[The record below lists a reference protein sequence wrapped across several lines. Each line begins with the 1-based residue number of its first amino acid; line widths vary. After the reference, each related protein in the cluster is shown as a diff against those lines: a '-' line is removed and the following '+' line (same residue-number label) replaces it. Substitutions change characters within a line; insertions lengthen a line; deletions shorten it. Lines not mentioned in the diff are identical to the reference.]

1 MITCCDVWFSRAL
14 KIAALGMVTA
24 CAATSQQ
31 PTSGPASTSDAPPRA
46 LIDKYCIGCHNERLK
61 VGGLALNNIASQS
74 IGQNTAV
81 WEKVVRKLRARY
93 MPPVGLPRPD
103 ESTYNSAVSSLES
116 SLDRIAAAKP
126 DPGRTD
132 TFRRLNRTEYHNAI
146 RDLLALDIDVSSLLP
161 GDDSSH
167 GFDNVTVG
175 ELSPTLLE
183 RYLSAAQKISRL
195 AIGGAVRAPGGD
207 TIELPADLTQEQHF
221 DELPFGTRGGTAV
234 HYTFP
239 LDAEYE
245 IQLRL
250 TRDRNEHVE
259 GLREAHQI
267 ELTIDGE
274 RIQVFTAKPAPAGM
288 DQSIVDKDFHIR
300 VPVKAGS
307 HELAATFIK
316 KPSVLLETDRQPYLA
331 HFNADRHPRIQPAL
345 YSISVTGPFNAS
357 GPGDTTSRQRI
368 FVCHPQKESEQ
379 DACAKRILST
389 LARRAWRGPVK
400 DSELQVPLR
409 FYREARA
416 QAGFEDG
423 IEKALRAVLMSPRF
437 LFRIEQDPAGIAP
450 RTAYALSDLDLASR
464 LSFFLWSS
472 IPDDDLLDAAT
483 RGTLKQ
489 PAVLKKEVR
498 RMLADPRSEA
508 LVNNFAEQWLY
519 LRNLASAS
527 PDTRLFPDFDDNL
540 RQAFRRETEMFFE
553 SIMREDRNVLD
564 LLRANY
570 TFVNERLAKHYGIP
584 NIYGSRFRRVTF
596 DEGNVRGGLLGQGS
610 VLTVSSYA
618 TRTSPVIR
626 GKWVLTNILGSPP
639 PPPPPNVPPLKEAA
653 DSGKVL
659 TMRERMAQ
667 HRANPACAGCHKLM
681 DPIGFSLENY
691 DAVGRWRTTEGGVPV
706 DAAGSLPD
714 GSTFTGA
721 AGLRQALLRN
731 PELFVTTTAEKLLTY
746 ALGRGVEE
754 DDAPAVRGIV
764 RAARAD
770 DYRFSSL
777 VLGIVNSTP
786 FQMRRSQ

>member
-1 MITCCDVWFSRAL
+1 
-14 KIAALGMVTA
+14 
-24 CAATSQQ
+24 
-31 PTSGPASTSDAPPRA
+31 
-46 LIDKYCIGCHNERLK
+46 
-61 VGGLALNNIASQS
+61 
-74 IGQNTAV
+74 
-81 WEKVVRKLRARY
+81 

-103 ESTYNSAVSSLES
+103 ESTYESVVSSLES

-161 GDDSSH
+161 SDDSSH

-195 AIGGAVRAPGGD
+195 AIGGAARAPGGD

-221 DELPFGTRGGTAV
+221 DELPFGTRGGTAI

-259 GLREAHQI
+259 GLKDEHQV

-274 RIQVFTAKPAPAGM
+274 RIQVFTAKPPPAGA
-288 DQSIVDKDFHIR
+288 DQSIVDKDFHLR

-316 KPSVLLETDRQPYLA
+316 KPSVLLETDRQPYQA

-345 YSISVTGPFNAS
+345 YSISVIGPFNSS
-357 GPGDTTSRQRI
+357 GPGDTASRQRI
-368 FVCHPQKESEQ
+368 FICHPQKASEQ
-379 DACAKRILST
+379 DACAKRILASV
-389 LARRAWRGPVK
+389 ARRAWRGPVK

-409 FYREARA
+409 FYRKARE

-450 RTAYALSDLDLASR
+450 RTPYTLSDLDLASR

-472 IPDDDLLDAAT
+472 IPDDELLETAIH
-483 RGTLKQ
+483 GNLKQ
-489 PAVLKKEVR
+489 PSVLEKEIR
-498 RMLADPRSEA
+498 RMLADPRSET

-527 PDTRLFPDFDDNL
+527 PDARLFPDFDDNL

-584 NIYGSRFRRVTF
+584 NVYGSRFRRVTF
-596 DEGNVRGGLLGQGS
+596 DESSVRGGLLGQGS

-626 GKWVLTNILGSPP
+626 GKWVLSNVLGSPP

-653 DSGKVL
+653 DTGKVL
-659 TMRERMAQ
+659 TMRERMAE

-691 DAVGRWRTTEGGVPV
+691 DAVGRWRTAEGGVPV
-706 DAAGSLPD
+706 DAAGGLPD

-721 AGLRQALLRN
+721 AGLRMALLRN
-731 PELFVTTTAEKLLTY
+731 PELFVTTTTEKLLTY

-754 DDAPAVRGIV
+754 YDAPAVRGIV
-764 RAARAD
+764 RAARGN

>member
-1 MITCCDVWFSRAL
+1 MIKCCGVGFSRGMKVAVL
-14 KIAALGMVTA
+14 AAATA
-24 CAATSQQ
+24 CVGIPQQ
-31 PTSGPASTSDAPPRA
+31 PSSGAVAEAAAPPRA
-46 LIDKYCIGCHNERLK
+46 LVEKYCIGCHNERLK
-61 VGGLALNNIASQS
+61 AGGLPLNNIATQS
-74 IGQNTAV
+74 ISQNTAV

-103 ESTYNSAVSSLES
+103 ENTYNSVVSSLES

-161 GDDSSH
+161 SDDSSH

-221 DELPFGTRGGTAV
+221 DELPFGTRGGAAV

-259 GLREAHQI
+259 GLKETHQV

-274 RIQVFTAKPAPAGM
+274 RIQAFTAKPPPASA
-288 DQSIVDKDFHIR
+288 DQSIVDKDFHLR

-316 KPSVLLETDRQPYLA
+316 KPSVLLETDRQPYQA

-357 GPGDTTSRQRI
+357 GPGDTVSRQRI
-368 FVCHPQKESEQ
+368 FVCHPQKASEQ
-379 DACAKRILST
+379 DACAKRILSAV
-389 LARRAWRGPVK
+389 ARRAWRGPVK

-409 FYREARA
+409 FYREARE

-450 RTAYALSDLDLASR
+450 RTPYALSDLDLASR

-472 IPDDDLLDAAT
+472 IPDDELLEIAI
-483 RGTLKQ
+483 RGSLKQ
-489 PAVLKKEVR
+489 PAVLEKEVR

-519 LRNLASAS
+519 LRNLASVS
-527 PDTRLFPDFDDNL
+527 PDARLFPDFDDNL

-584 NIYGSRFRRVTF
+584 NVYGSRFRRVTF
-596 DEGNVRGGLLGQGS
+596 DEGDVRGGLLGQGS

-639 PPPPPNVPPLKEAA
+639 PPPPPNVPPLKEEA

-691 DAVGRWRTTEGGVPV
+691 DAVGRWRAAEGGVPV
-706 DAAGSLPD
+706 DAAGGLPD

-721 AGLRQALLRN
+721 AGLRLALLRN
-731 PELFVTTTAEKLLTY
+731 PELFVTTTTEKLLTY
-746 ALGRGVEE
+746 AIGRGVED

-764 RAARAD
+764 RAARGN

>member
-161 GDDSSH
+161 SDDSSH

-274 RIQVFTAKPAPAGM
+274 RIQVFTAKPPPASS

-379 DACAKRILST
+379 EACAKRILST

-596 DEGNVRGGLLGQGS
+596 DEGSVRGGLLGQGS

>member
-1 MITCCDVWFSRAL
+1 LKVTAL
-14 KIAALGMVTA
+14 VLATACTGIPQQQTSGTIAAA
-24 CAATSQQ
+24 
-31 PTSGPASTSDAPPRA
+31 DAPPRA
-46 LIDKYCIGCHNERLK
+46 LVEKYCIACHNDRLK
-61 VGGLALNNIASQS
+61 TGGLTLNNVATQGIS
-74 IGQNTAV
+74 QNTTV

-93 MPPVGLPRPD
+93 MPPAGLPRPA
-103 ESTYNSAVSSLES
+103 EKTYENVVSSLES

-132 TFRRLNRTEYHNAI
+132 TFRRLNRTEYHNAV

-195 AIGGAVRAPGGD
+195 AVGGAVRSPDGE

-221 DELPFGTRGGTAV
+221 DELPFGTRGGTVV

-259 GLREAHQI
+259 GLTETHQV

-274 RIQVFTAKPAPAGM
+274 RIQEFIAKPPSRGS
-288 DQSIVDKDFHIR
+288 DQSSVDSDFHVR

-307 HELAATFIK
+307 HELAATFVK
-316 KPSVLLETDRQPYLA
+316 KPSVLLETVRQPYQA

-357 GPGDTTSRQRI
+357 GPGDTASRERI
-368 FVCHPQKESEQ
+368 FVCHPQKASEE
-379 DACAKRILST
+379 DACAKRILSA

-400 DSELQVPLR
+400 DAELQGPLQ

-416 QAGFEDG
+416 QGGFEDG

-450 RTAYALSDLDLASR
+450 RTAYALSNLDLASR

-472 IPDDDLLDAAT
+472 IPDDELLEAAIN
-483 RGTLKQ
+483 GKLKQ
-489 PAVLKKEVR
+489 PAVLEKEVR
-498 RMLADPRSEA
+498 RMLADPRSVA

-519 LRNLASAS
+519 LRNLDSVS
-527 PDTRLFPDFDDNL
+527 PDGRMFPDFDDNL
-540 RQAFRRETEMFFE
+540 RRAFRRETEMFFE

-564 LLRANY
+564 LLQANY

-584 NIYGSRFRRVTF
+584 NVYGSRFRRVTF
-596 DEGNVRGGLLGQGS
+596 DKSGVRGGLLSQGS

-618 TRTSPVIR
+618 NRTSPVLR

-667 HRANPACAGCHKLM
+667 HRANPPCAGCHKLM
-681 DPIGFSLENY
+681 DPIGFALENY
-691 DAVGRWRTTEGGVPV
+691 DAVGEWRTTEGGVPV
-706 DAAGSLPD
+706 DAGGGLPD
-714 GSTFTGA
+714 GSTFTGV

-731 PELFVTTTAEKLLTY
+731 PELFVTTATEKLLTY
-746 ALGRGVEE
+746 ALGRGVED

-764 RAARAD
+764 RAARGN

>member
-1 MITCCDVWFSRAL
+1 MIDYREMWFSRGWKVAL
-14 KIAALGMVTA
+14 LAAGAV
-24 CAATSQQ
+24 CAGSPQQ
-31 PTSGPASTSDAPPRA
+31 QNAGTIPPSEAPPRA
-46 LIDKYCIGCHNERLK
+46 FVDQYCIGCHSDRVK
-61 VGGLALNNIASQS
+61 AGGLTLNPIATQKIS
-74 IGQNTAV
+74 QNTAV
-81 WEKVVRKLRARY
+81 WEKVVRKLRARS
-93 MPPVGLPRPD
+93 MPPAGLPRP
-103 ESTYNSAVSSLES
+103 EENTYDSVVSSLES

-146 RDLLALDIDVSSLLP
+146 RDLLALDVDVSSLLP
-161 GDDSSH
+161 NDDSSH

-195 AIGGAVRAPGGD
+195 AVGGAVRSPGGD
-207 TIELPADLTQEQHF
+207 TVTLPPDLTQEQHF

-234 HYTFP
+234 RYTFP
-239 LDAEYE
+239 LDAEYD

-259 GLREAHQI
+259 GLTGTHQV

-274 RIQVFTAKPAPAGM
+274 RVQIFTAKPPPPGN
-288 DQSIVDKDFHIR
+288 DHGGVDKDFHLR
-300 VPVKAGS
+300 LAVKAGS
-307 HELAATFIK
+307 HELAATFLK
-316 KPSVLLETDRQPYLA
+316 KPSVLLETERQPYQA
-331 HFNADRHPRIQPAL
+331 HFNMDRHPRVQPAL

-357 GPGDTTSRQRI
+357 GPGDTASRDRI
-368 FVCHPQKESEQ
+368 FICHPEKASEQ

-389 LARRAWRGPVK
+389 VARRAWRRPVT

-409 FYREARA
+409 FYREGRSE
-416 QAGFEDG
+416 AGFENG
-423 IEKALRAVLMSPRF
+423 IEMALRAVLMSPRF
-437 LFRIEQDPAGIAP
+437 LFRVEQDPAGIAP
-450 RTAYALSDLDLASR
+450 QTAYALSDIDLASR

-472 IPDDDLLDAAT
+472 IPDDELLDAAIH
-483 RGTLKQ
+483 GSLKQ
-489 PAVLKKEVR
+489 PTVLEKEVR
-498 RMLADPRSEA
+498 RMLADTRSES

-519 LRNLASAS
+519 LRNLASVS
-527 PDTRLFPDFDDNL
+527 PDARMFPDFDDNL

-584 NIYGSRFRRVTF
+584 NVYGSRFRRVTF
-596 DEGNVRGGLLGQGS
+596 EEGSVRGGLLSQGS
-610 VLTVSSYA
+610 VLTVTSYA
-618 TRTSPVIR
+618 TRTSPVLR
-626 GKWVLTNILGSPP
+626 GKWVLANILGSPP

-659 TMRERMAQ
+659 TMRERMAE

-681 DPIGFSLENY
+681 DPVGFALENY
-691 DAVGRWRTTEGGVPV
+691 DAVGRWRTAEGGVPV
-706 DAAGSLPD
+706 DAAGGLPD
-714 GSTFTGA
+714 GSNFQGA
-721 AGLRQALLRN
+721 AGLRQALLRH
-731 PELFVTTTAEKLLTY
+731 PELFVTTTTEKLLTY
-746 ALGRGVEE
+746 ALGRGVE
-754 DDAPAVRGIV
+754 DYDAPAVRGIV
-764 RAARAD
+764 RAAQGD

-777 VLGIVNSTP
+777 VLGIVKSNP

>member
-1 MITCCDVWFSRAL
+1 MINSRDVWFSRAL
-14 KIAALGMVTA
+14 KVAALAVATA
-24 CAATSQQ
+24 CAGTPQQ
-31 PTSGPASTSDAPPRA
+31 PASTLDAPPRA
-46 LIDKYCIGCHNERLK
+46 LIDKYCIGCHNQRLK
-61 VGGLALNNIASQS
+61 TGGLALDNIATES
-74 IGQNTAV
+74 ISQNTAV

-103 ESTYNSAVSSLES
+103 ESTYSSAVTSLES

-126 DPGRTD
+126 NPGRTD

-161 GDDSSH
+161 SDDSSH

-195 AIGGAVRAPGGD
+195 AIGGAVRAPGGE
-207 TIELPADLTQEQHF
+207 TIELPADLTQEQQF
-221 DELPFGTRGGTAV
+221 DELPFGTRGGTVV

-259 GLREAHQI
+259 GLRGEHQV

-274 RIQVFTAKPAPAGM
+274 RIQVFTAKPPPTNA
-288 DQSIVDKDFHIR
+288 DQSIVDKDFHLR

-316 KPSVLLETDRQPYLA
+316 KPSVLLETDRQPYQA

-357 GPGDTTSRQRI
+357 GPGDTASRQRI
-368 FVCHPQKESEQ
+368 FVCHPQKASEQ
-379 DACAKRILST
+379 DACAKRILSAVT
-389 LARRAWRGPVK
+389 RRAWRGPVK
-400 DSELQVPLR
+400 DSELQAPLR
-409 FYREARA
+409 FYREARE

-450 RTAYALSDLDLASR
+450 HTSYALSDLDLASR

-472 IPDDDLLDAAT
+472 IPDDELLEAAIH
-483 RGTLKQ
+483 GSLKQ
-489 PAVLKKEVR
+489 PAVLEKEVR

-527 PDTRLFPDFDDNL
+527 PDARLFPDFDDNL
-540 RQAFRRETEMFFE
+540 RQAFRRETELFFE

-584 NIYGSRFRRVTF
+584 NVYGSRFRRVTF
-596 DEGNVRGGLLGQGS
+596 DEGSVRGGLLGQGS

-626 GKWVLTNILGSPP
+626 GKWVLSNILGSPP

-659 TMRERMAQ
+659 TMRERMAE

-691 DAVGRWRTTEGGVPV
+691 DAVGRWRTTEGGVAV
-706 DAAGSLPD
+706 DAAGGLPD

-721 AGLRQALLRN
+721 AGLRLALLRN
-731 PELFVTTTAEKLLTY
+731 PELFVTTTTEKLLTY

-754 DDAPAVRGIV
+754 NDAPAVRGIV
-764 RAARAD
+764 RAARSD

>member
-1 MITCCDVWFSRAL
+1 MINCCDVWFSRAL

-126 DPGRTD
+126 NPGRTD

-161 GDDSSH
+161 SDDSSH

-274 RIQVFTAKPAPAGM
+274 RIQVFTAKPPPASS

-596 DEGNVRGGLLGQGS
+596 DEGSVRGGLLGQGS

>member
-1 MITCCDVWFSRAL
+1 MLNGHNVWLSRGL
-14 KIAALGMVTA
+14 KIAALGLATA
-24 CAATSQQ
+24 CAVVPQQ
-31 PTSGPASTSDAPPRA
+31 QTSGTASAPDMPPRA
-46 LIDKYCIGCHNERLK
+46 LVEKYCSGCHNERLK
-61 VGGLALNNIASQS
+61 SGGLALTTIATQS
-74 IGQNTAV
+74 ISQNSAA

-93 MPPVGLPRPD
+93 MPPMGLPRPD
-103 ESTYNSAVSSLES
+103 ESTYDHAVSLLEN

-146 RDLLALDIDVSSLLP
+146 RDLLDLDIDVSSLLP
-161 GDDSSH
+161 SDDSSH

-195 AIGGAVRAPGGD
+195 AVGGAVRAPGGE

-234 HYTFP
+234 HYNFP

-259 GLREAHQI
+259 GLKEAHQV

-274 RIQVFTAKPAPAGM
+274 RIQVFTAKPPPAGS
-288 DQSIVDKDFHIR
+288 DQSIVDKDFHLR

-316 KPSVLLETDRQPYLA
+316 KPTALLETERQPYQA
-331 HFNADRHPRIQPAL
+331 HFNADRHPRVQPAL
-345 YSISVTGPFNAS
+345 YSISVTGPFDAS
-357 GPGDTTSRQRI
+357 GPGDTASRQRI
-368 FVCHPQKESEQ
+368 FVCHPAKASEQ
-379 DACAKRILST
+379 DACAKRILAT

-400 DSELQVPLR
+400 DSELQVPFH
-409 FYREARA
+409 FYREAREEG
-416 QAGFEDG
+416 GFEDG

-450 RTAYALSDLDLASR
+450 RTPYALSDLDLASR

-472 IPDDDLLDAAT
+472 IPDDELLEAAIH
-483 RGTLKQ
+483 GSLKQ
-489 PAVLKKEVR
+489 PAVLEKEVR
-498 RMLADPRSEA
+498 RMLADPRSVA

-519 LRNLASAS
+519 LRNLDSAS
-527 PDTRLFPDFDDNL
+527 PDGRMFPDFDDNL
-540 RQAFRRETEMFFE
+540 RRAFRRETEMFFE

-584 NIYGSRFRRVTF
+584 NVYGSRFRRVTF
-596 DEGNVRGGLLGQGS
+596 DTGSVRGGLLGQGS
-610 VLTVSSYA
+610 ILTVSSYA
-618 TRTSPVIR
+618 NRTSPVLR

-639 PPPPPNVPPLKEAA
+639 PPPPPNVPPLKDAA
-653 DSGKVL
+653 DSGKIL

-667 HRANPACAGCHKLM
+667 HRANPPCAGCHKLM
-681 DPIGFSLENY
+681 DPIGFALENY
-691 DAVGRWRTTEGGVPV
+691 DAIGQWRTTEGGVPV
-706 DAAGSLPD
+706 DAAGGLPD
-714 GSTFTGA
+714 GTTFTGV
-721 AGLRQALLRN
+721 AGLRQALLSK
-731 PELFVTTTAEKLLTY
+731 PDLFVTTTTEKLLTY
-746 ALGRGVEE
+746 ALGRGVE
-754 DDAPAVRGIV
+754 DYDAPAVRGIV
-764 RAARAD
+764 RAARGD

>member
-1 MITCCDVWFSRAL
+1 MIDYAVVWFPRGL
-14 KIAALGMVTA
+14 KIAVL
-24 CAATSQQ
+24 AAAAVRVGSPQQ
-31 PTSGPASTSDAPPRA
+31 PVPPRA
-46 LIDKYCIGCHNERLK
+46 VVDQYCAGCHSDRLK
-61 VGGLALNNIASQS
+61 AGGIALTTVATQN

-81 WEKVVRKLRARY
+81 WEKVVRKLRARS
-93 MPPVGLPRPD
+93 MPPAGLPRPD
-103 ESTYNSAVSSLES
+103 ENTYDSVVSSLED
-116 SLDRIAAAKP
+116 SLDRVAAAKP
-126 DPGRTD
+126 DPGRAD

-146 RDLLALDIDVSSLLP
+146 RDLLALDIDVSALLP

-183 RYLSAAQKISRL
+183 RYLAAAQKISRL
-195 AIGGAVRAPGGD
+195 AIGGAVRSPGGD

-250 TRDRNEHVE
+250 SRDRNEHVE
-259 GLREAHQI
+259 GLTGTHQV
-267 ELTIDGE
+267 EVTIDGE
-274 RIQVFTAKPAPAGM
+274 RVQIFTARPPAPGS
-288 DQSIVDKDFHIR
+288 DHTSVDKDFHIR
-300 VPVKAGS
+300 IPVKAGS

-316 KPSVLLETDRQPYLA
+316 KPSVLLETERQPYQA
-331 HFNADRHPRIQPAL
+331 HFNMDRHPRLQPAL
-345 YSISVTGPFNAS
+345 YSISVTGPFSAS
-357 GPGDTTSRQRI
+357 GPGDTPSRQRV
-368 FVCHPQKESEQ
+368 FVCHPQKTSEQ

-389 LARRAWRGPVK
+389 LARRAWRRPVK
-400 DSELQVPLR
+400 DSELQVPMR

-416 QAGFEDG
+416 EAGFENG

-450 RTAYALSDLDLASR
+450 NTAYALSDLDLASR

-472 IPDDDLLDAAT
+472 IPDDELLDAAI
-483 RGTLKQ
+483 RGGLKQ
-489 PAVLKKEVR
+489 PAVLEKEVR
-498 RMLADPRSEA
+498 RMLADTRSEA

-527 PDTRLFPDFDDNL
+527 PDARMFPDFDDNL

-564 LLRANY
+564 LIRANY
-570 TFVNERLAKHYGIP
+570 TFVNERLAKHYGIS
-584 NIYGSRFRRVTF
+584 NVYGSRFRRVTF
-596 DEGNVRGGLLGQGS
+596 DEESVRGGLLGQGS
-610 VLTVSSYA
+610 VLTVTSYA

-626 GKWVLTNILGSPP
+626 GKWVLTNILGAPP
-639 PPPPPNVPPLKEAA
+639 PPPPGNVPPLKEAA

-659 TMRERMAQ
+659 TMRERMAE

-681 DPIGFSLENY
+681 DPVGFALENY
-691 DAVGRWRTTEGGVPV
+691 DAIGRWRTIEGGVPV

-714 GSTFTGA
+714 GSNFQGV
-721 AGLRQALLRN
+721 AGLRQALLSH
-731 PELFVTTTAEKLLTY
+731 PELFVTTTTEKLLTY
-746 ALGRGVEE
+746 ALGRGVE
-754 DDAPAVRGIV
+754 DCDAPAVRGIV
-764 RAARAD
+764 REARGQ

>member
-1 MITCCDVWFSRAL
+1 MINCCDVWFSRAL

-161 GDDSSH
+161 SDDSSH

-274 RIQVFTAKPAPAGM
+274 RIQVFTAKPPPASS

-584 NIYGSRFRRVTF
+584 NMYGSRFRRVTF
-596 DEGNVRGGLLGQGS
+596 DEGSVRGGLLGQGS